1 LYHSSPLSFQ
11 NLQLSFTTAS
21 AAAAAPH
28 HLPRLSYLAC
38 IIHTTKLDKIKS
50 TSEESDKALTH
61 HHHYQHH
68 HHHHRHQIINISKWE
83 AHILRLA
90 LSPPPSSPKF
100 GIPSKLTLLPKHQP
114 SSSQQQRFILHK
126 SHSTTTTTTTT
137 TTA

>member
-11 NLQLSFTTAS
+11 NLQLFFTTAS
-21 AAAAAPH
+21 AAAAPH
-28 HLPRLSYLAC
+28 HLPRLSHLAC
-38 IIHTTKLDKIKS
+38 IIHTTKVDKIIS

-61 HHHYQHH
+61 HHHHH
-68 HHHHRHQIINISKWE
+68 HYRHQIINISKWE

-90 LSPPPSSPKF
+90 LSPPSSSPKF

-126 SHSTTTTTTTT
+126 SHSSSSTTT

>member
-21 AAAAAPH
+21 AAAAPH
-28 HLPRLSYLAC
+28 HLPRLSHLAC
-38 IIHTTKLDKIKS
+38 IIHTTKLDKITS

-61 HHHYQHH
+61 HHHYHH
-68 HHHHRHQIINISKWE
+68 HHHHHHYRHQIINISKWE

-90 LSPPPSSPKF
+90 LSPPSSSPKF

-126 SHSTTTTTTTT
+126 SHSSSSTTT